1 MAKKKETVI
10 DGVGVEVVPVDEKGD
25 IPVLDLVPY
34 FDEKDN
40 KVVLKGNYETVET
53 YLKSRKDAILAN
65 KFSAKDLDTV
75 LKYKKEAVAY
85 RNALKTME
93 TNGKRKYF
101 NDPKDVYAGKVAT
114 LQAIVS
120 EIEAATDKVLEKE
133 EKKRIADIN
142 VVLDLYK
149 EKFQQTFKLSDEC
162 LAEILYRSG
171 YYNKGAKEKETK
183 DDLEAQFKVI
193 LDRENA
199 KKAGIAIVTKLCAV
213 DPRINLQHFLNR
225 IGNADIA
232 LIMGEIDEE
241 VERLKEV
248 DRKKAEAV
256 VPQTGSG
263 DVRYVVDGTGQGVT
277 PPSSPSAETVV
288 LGVTGKASEWA
299 KSDFPGLEK
308 VKTIE
313 ITYPVDL
320 ADAVGQVFTKLREFG
335 VKIREVETQ
344 V

>member
-101 NDPKDVYAGKVAT
+101 NDPKDVYAGKFAT

-149 EKFQQTFKLSDEC
+149 DKFQQTYKLSGEC
-162 LAEILYRSG
+162 LAEIVYRSG

-199 KKAGIAIVTKLCAV
+199 KKAGIAIVTKLCSV
-213 DPRINLQHFLNR
+213 DPRINVQHFLGR
-225 IGNADIA
+225 IGNVDIA

-248 DRKKAEAV
+248 DRKKIEAPAPNTV
-256 VPQTGSG
+256 TGVMRDSAPA
-263 DVRYVVDGTGQGVT
+263 T
-277 PPSSPSAETVV
+277 PSTDTVV

>member
-1 MAKKKETVI
+1 
-10 DGVGVEVVPVDEKGD
+10 
-25 IPVLDLVPY
+25 
-34 FDEKDN
+34 
-40 KVVLKGNYETVET
+40 LKGNYETVET

-149 EKFQQTFKLSDEC
+149 DKFQQTYKLSGEC
-162 LAEILYRSG
+162 LAEIVYRSG

-199 KKAGIAIVTKLCAV
+199 KKAGIAIVTKLCSV
-213 DPRINLQHFLNR
+213 DPRINVQHFLGR
-225 IGNADIA
+225 IGNVDIA

-248 DRKKAEAV
+248 DRKKIEAPAPNTV
-256 VPQTGSG
+256 TGVMRDSAPA
-263 DVRYVVDGTGQGVT
+263 T
-277 PPSSPSAETVV
+277 PSTDTVV

>member
-149 EKFQQTFKLSDEC
+149 DKFQQTYKLSGEC
-162 LAEILYRSG
+162 LAEIVYRSG

-199 KKAGIAIVTKLCAV
+199 KKAGIAIVTKLCSV
-213 DPRINLQHFLNR
+213 DPRINVQHFLGR
-225 IGNADIA
+225 IGNVDIA

-248 DRKKAEAV
+248 DRKKIEAPAPNTV
-256 VPQTGSG
+256 TGVMRDSAPA
-263 DVRYVVDGTGQGVT
+263 T
-277 PPSSPSAETVV
+277 PATDTVV

>member
-85 RNALKTME
+85 RIALKTME

-149 EKFQQTFKLSDEC
+149 DKFQQTYKLSGEC
-162 LAEILYRSG
+162 LAEIVYRSG

-199 KKAGIAIVTKLCAV
+199 KKAGIAIVTKLCSV
-213 DPRINLQHFLNR
+213 DPRINVQHFLGR
-225 IGNADIA
+225 IGNVDIA

-248 DRKKAEAV
+248 DRKKIEAPAPNTV
-256 VPQTGSG
+256 TGVMRDSAPA
-263 DVRYVVDGTGQGVT
+263 T
-277 PPSSPSAETVV
+277 PATDTVV